1 MDQSQTTTV
10 SDSRSDSVRRT
21 IHLLSVDAVSLD
33 TLLAGKK
40 VILFG
45 VPGAFTPGCSKT
57 HLPGYVADYEKLK
70 QKNVDEIICTS
81 VNDAFVMDA
90 WGKDQHAT
98 GKVRMLADPNAELA
112 KALGVT
118 VDLKALGGIRS
129 KRYSAIIENGVS
141 VRHT

>member
-1 MDQSQTTTV
+1 M
-10 SDSRSDSVRRT
+10 
-21 IHLLSVDAVSLD
+21 
-33 TLLAGKK
+33 
-40 VILFG
+40 
-45 VPGAFTPGCSKT
+45 
-57 HLPGYVADYEKLK
+57 
-70 QKNVDEIICTS
+70 DEIICTS

-90 WGKDQHAT
+90 WGKDQHAM